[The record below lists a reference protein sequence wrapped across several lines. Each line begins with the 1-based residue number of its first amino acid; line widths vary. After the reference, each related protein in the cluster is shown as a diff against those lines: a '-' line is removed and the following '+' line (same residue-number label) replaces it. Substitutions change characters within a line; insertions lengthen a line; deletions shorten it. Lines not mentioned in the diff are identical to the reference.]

1 MRHSLINHDKK
12 GLDSGFIH
20 PNHGKCSIEVTIQNL
35 FSKMCST
42 WCANNNHNVMFPEVG
57 GMFRKIKIDYLKSRT

>member
-1 MRHSLINHDKK
+1 
-12 GLDSGFIH
+12 
-20 PNHGKCSIEVTIQNL
+20 
-35 FSKMCST
+35 MCST